1 MRETS
6 PIPATKPYQ
15 PGIMEPVPPVARYVL
30 FNLAGSGVTAD
41 DIKQALTRLT
51 PLVDGSD
58 VVVGLGP
65 SLVQA
70 LGVEIPNLHEFPDF
84 SRAGVKVAVTPGTLW
99 CWLRGSDLG
108 DLLHVT
114 RKVQKALAPAF
125 AVRHAI
131 DAFRHAYKEG
141 GHGHDLTGFEDG
153 TENPVAEAAE
163 EAAFAHGMG
172 EGIDGSSYVAVQ
184 QWVHDLDAFE
194 ALGDQDKDHAFGRR
208 LADNEEI
215 EDAPE
220 TAHVKRTAQ
229 ESFDPEAFVLRRS
242 MPWMASLQAGLMFVA
257 FGKSLQ
263 AFEQQMRRMAGHDD
277 GIVDAMF
284 SISKPVTGAYF
295 WCPPMRDG
303 RLDLRRLGLGVT

>member
-1 MRETS
+1 MREAS
-6 PIPATKPYQ
+6 PVPASKPYQ
-15 PGIMEPVPPVARYVL
+15 PGIFEGIPAVARYVL
-30 FNLAGSGVTAD
+30 FDLADPGVDAAA
-41 DIKQALTRLT
+41 IKEALTRVT

-58 VVVGLGP
+58 VVVGIGP
-65 SLVQA
+65 SLVKA
-70 LGVEIPNLHEFPDF
+70 LGAEIPNLHEYPDF
-84 SRAGVKVAVTPGTLW
+84 SRGATKVPVTPGTLW

-125 AVRHAI
+125 KVRYAI
-131 DAFRHAYKEG
+131 DGFRHAYKEG

-153 TENPVAEAAE
+153 TENPQGDEAE
-163 EAAFAHGMG
+163 EAAFAHGLG
-172 EGIDGSSYVAVQ
+172 DGLDGASYVAVQ

-194 ALGDQDKDHAFGRR
+194 ALEDHIRDQHIGRR

-242 MPWMASLQAGLMFVA
+242 MPWMSGMKAGLMFVA
-257 FGKSLQ
+257 FGRSHQ

-284 SISKPVTGAYF
+284 SISQPVTGAYF
-295 WCPPMRDG
+295 WCPPMREG

>member
-1 MRETS
+1 MRNSDDS
-6 PIPATKPYQ
+6 PARLYQ
-15 PGIMEPVPPVARYVL
+15 PGILEGVPAVARFVL
-30 FNLAGSGVTAD
+30 FSLTDASVDEGA
-41 DIKQALTRLT
+41 IKEALTRVT
-51 PLVDGSD
+51 PLVNGSD
-58 VVVGLGP
+58 VVIGLGP

-70 LGVEIPNLHEFPDF
+70 LGVEIPGLHEFPDL
-84 SRAGVKVAVTPGTLW
+84 SRAGVKVPVTPGTLW
-99 CWLRGSDLG
+99 CWMRGSDLG

-125 AVRHAI
+125 VVRHAI
-131 DAFRHAYKEG
+131 EGFRHAYKEG

-153 TENPVAEAAE
+153 TENPTGEDAEK
-163 EAAFAHGMG
+163 AAFAHGLG

-194 ALGDQDKDHAFGRR
+194 KLGDDERDHHFGRR
-208 LADNEEI
+208 LSDNEEI

-242 MPWMASLQAGLMFVA
+242 MPWMLGMQAGLMFVA
-257 FGKSLQ
+257 FGKSHQ

-277 GIVDAMF
+277 GIVDSMF
-284 SISKPVTGAYF
+284 SISKPVTGAFF

-303 RLDLRRLGLGVT
+303 RLDLRRLGLGVS

>member
-1 MRETS
+1 MRQES
-6 PIPATKPYQ
+6 QVSISKPYQ
-15 PGIMEPVPPVARYVL
+15 PGIIEPVPPVARYVL
-30 FNLAGSGVTAD
+30 FALADPKAD
-41 DIKQALTRLT
+41 AAAIQQALTRLT
-51 PLVDGSD
+51 PLVNGSD
-58 VVVGLGP
+58 VVVGIGP
-65 SLVQA
+65 SLLKA
-70 LGVEIPNLHEFPDF
+70 LGSEIPNLHEFPDF
-84 SRAGVKVAVTPGTLW
+84 SREGVKVAVTPGTLW
-99 CWLRGSDLG
+99 CWMRGSDLG

-114 RKVQKALAPAF
+114 RKVQKALAPVF
-125 AVRHAI
+125 AVRHAV

-153 TENPVAEAAE
+153 TENPEGDAAE
-163 EAAFAHGMG
+163 EAAFAHGLG
-172 EGIDGSSYVAVQ
+172 EGLDGSSYVAVQ
-184 QWVHDLDAFE
+184 QWLHDLDAFE
-194 ALGDQDKDHAFGRR
+194 ALGDEDRDHHFGRR

-242 MPWMASLQAGLMFVA
+242 MPWMMSMQAGLMFVA
-257 FGKSLQ
+257 FGKSHQ

-284 SISKPVTGAYF
+284 RISKPVTGAYF

-303 RLDLRRLGLGVT
+303 RLDLRRLGLGLT

>member
-6 PIPATKPYQ
+6 TVPAEKPYQ
-15 PGIMEPVPPVARYVL
+15 PGIFEPIPPVARYVL
-30 FNLAGSGVTAD
+30 FNLANPSVDAAA
-41 DIKQALTRLT
+41 IKEALTRLT

-65 SLVQA
+65 SLVAA
-70 LGVEIPNLHEFPDF
+70 LGAEIPNLHEYPDF
-84 SRAGVKVAVTPGTLW
+84 SRGELKVPVTPGTLW

-125 AVRHAI
+125 TVRHVV
-131 DAFRHAYKEG
+131 DGFRHSWKEG

-153 TENPVAEAAE
+153 TENPVGDAAE
-163 EAAFAHGMG
+163 EAAFAHGLG
-172 EGIDGSSYVAVQ
+172 EGLDGSSYVAVQ

-194 ALGDQDKDHAFGRR
+194 AVEDHVRDYVVGRR
-208 LADNEEI
+208 LSDNEEL

-220 TAHVKRTAQ
+220 SAHVKRTAQ

-242 MPWMASLQAGLMFVA
+242 MPWMVSMQAGLMFVA
-257 FGKSLQ
+257 FGKSHQ

-284 SISKPVTGAYF
+284 RISKPVTGAYF
-295 WCPPMRDG
+295 WCPPMRAG
-303 RLDLRRLGLGVT
+303 RLDLRRLGLGVA

>member
-1 MRETS
+1 MRENTS
-6 PIPATKPYQ
+6 PDASQPYQ
-15 PGIMEPVPPVARYVL
+15 PGIFDAPPAVARYVL
-30 FNLAGSGVTAD
+30 FNLAGAD
-41 DIKQALTRLT
+41 VDAAAIRAALGRLS

-58 VVVGLGP
+58 VVVGVGP
-65 SLVQA
+65 SLA
-70 LGVEIPNLHEFPDF
+70 LKLGARIPDLHEFPEF
-84 SRAGVKVAVTPGTLW
+84 SREGVKVPVTPGTLW

-125 AVRHAI
+125 AMRHVL
-131 DAFRHAYKEG
+131 DAFSHAVGES

-153 TENPVAEAAE
+153 TENPTGE
-163 EAAFAHGMG
+163 EAQVAAFVHGAG
-172 EGIDGSSYVAVQ
+172 EGLDGSSYVAVQ

-194 ALGDQDKDHAFGRR
+194 RLGDAERDAHFGRR

-215 EDAPE
+215 EDAPQ

-229 ESFDPEAFVLRRS
+229 ESFEPEAFVLRRS
-242 MPWMASLQAGLMFVA
+242 MPWMLGMQAGLQFVA
-257 FGKSLQ
+257 FGRSHQ

-284 SISKPVTGAYF
+284 AISRPVTGAYF
-295 WCPPMRDG
+295 WCPPMKDG
-303 RLDLRRLGLGVT
+303 RLDLRRLGL